1 MKRTALPISL
11 SLALSLLCLAA
22 LTACSSGAE
31 DKKET
36 ANKPKA
42 SASASQTKQ
51 AGPAERVAQL
61 LVTKAEGGD
70 FSLAEP
76 AANDALAKSQSELTS
91 DKADC
96 APLAYALNELPI
108 GTPEA
113 SLIRVTNSDK
123 GMLTYITLA
132 TYTTG
137 KAEAAMKGLTTAAGA
152 CGGGFTAKSSTGAT
166 TYNSVTVETA
176 PVGGNE
182 SLATAATFTYQ
193 GATQTLRTQTFRFG
207 DTIANYFTLNSTAFL
222 QGGPGNA
229 VIPAALVKAQNAKLG

>member
-1 MKRTALPISL
+1 MKQPARPISL
-11 SLALSLLCLAA
+11 SLPLTLLCLAA
-22 LTACSSGAE
+22 LTACSGGAE

-36 ANKPKA
+36 ADKPKT

-61 LVTKAEGGD
+61 LVTKAEASD

-76 AANDALAKSQSELTS
+76 VANDALAKSQSELTS

-113 SLIRVTNSDK
+113 SLVRSTNSDK
-123 GMLTYITLA
+123 GMLTYVTLA
-132 TYTTG
+132 TYATD
-137 KAEAAMKGLTTAAGA
+137 KAEAAMKGLTAAADA
-152 CGGGFTAKSSTGAT
+152 CGGGFTAKSSAGAT
-166 TYNSVTVETA
+166 TYDSVTVETA
-176 PVGGNE
+176 PADGDE

-207 DTIANYFTLNSTAFL
+207 DTIANYFTLNTTAFVT
-222 QGGPGNA
+222 GGLGNG
-229 VIPAALVKAQNAKLG
+229 VIPAALVKAQNAKLA

>member
-1 MKRTALPISL
+1 MKRTALP
-11 SLALSLLCLAA
+11 LSLLCLAA
-22 LTACSSGAE
+22 VLTACSGSGE
-31 DKKET
+31 DAKET
-36 ANKPKA
+36 ADKPGA

-61 LVTKAEGGD
+61 LVTKAEAGG
-70 FSLAEP
+70 FSITEP

-113 SLIRVTNSDK
+113 SLVRVANSDG

-152 CGGGFTAKSSTGAT
+152 CGGGFTAKSGAGTT
-166 TYNSVTVETA
+166 TYDSVTVETPPA
-176 PVGGNE
+176 GGDE

-207 DTIANYFTLNSTAFL
+207 DTIANYFTLNTTAFM
-222 QGGPGNA
+222 QGGLGNG
-229 VIPAALVKAQNAKLG
+229 VIPAALVKAQNAKLA